1 MDAVSIKRD
10 DPMIAG
16 GTYNP
21 STGLITDLPKIV
33 ALREAGVP
41 VIYAGR
47 HKRSNRHYYQIGSG
61 LYTEPVCESIT
72 ESKPQSVMDLYL
84 NAL

>member
-61 LYTEPVCESIT
+61 LYGDDEPMT
-72 ESKPQSVMDLYL
+72 ESHTATITAMDLYL